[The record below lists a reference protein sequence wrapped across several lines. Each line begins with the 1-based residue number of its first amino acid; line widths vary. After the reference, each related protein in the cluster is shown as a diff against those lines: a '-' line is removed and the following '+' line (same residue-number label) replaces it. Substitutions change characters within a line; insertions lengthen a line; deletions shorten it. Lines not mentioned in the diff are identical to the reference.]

1 MKLVAE
7 LATGRLNPHTL
18 IKCDDNVAGPEY
30 RFLRKDNL
38 TQKPQTMASV
48 PHSFGESNL
57 EADIDTTAKAIALRK
72 SFAVPTYNN
81 HEMQPFAVKTC
92 PDAMF
97 LADLHAHLSA
107 SEVIGLLG
115 GRYVPSERCIYI
127 QAAFPCK
134 SASRSRG
141 DSGFTDVEMDPVSQI
156 VAGDAI
162 IRSGM
167 TVVGWYHSHPNFQPD
182 PSVIDIENQ
191 ANYQSLFQ
199 GVNVV
204 ATRCAEEAKEKE
216 GRMSNGGNM
225 DEMKTFS
232 SSEVEVCPFV
242 GLIVG
247 TYDGKHSSGTVAL
260 NNLNIS

>member
-1 MKLVAE
+1 M
-7 LATGRLNPHTL
+7 
-18 IKCDDNVAGPEY
+18 AGPEY
-30 RFLRKDNL
+30 RFLRRDNL
-38 TQKPQTMASV
+38 TLVSRTMSAVCRPSSS
-48 PHSFGESNL
+48 PSNL
-57 EADIDTTAKAIALRK
+57 TPSPSESEVETDLDTRAKAIALRK
-72 SFAVPTYNN
+72 TFAVPTYNN

-134 SASRSRG
+134 SASRNRG

-156 VAGDAI
+156 IAGDAI
-162 IRSGM
+162 INHGM

-199 GVNVV
+199 GVNAV
-204 ATRCAEEAKEKE
+204 ASRCAEQNTQRGQQSSEDN
-216 GRMSNGGNM
+216 RNGK
-225 DEMKTFS
+225 KTSS
-232 SSEVEVCPFV
+232 SSELEVCPFV

-247 TYDGKHSSGTVAL
+247 TYDGKLARSVSTL
-260 NNLNIS
+260 YLSQKYSLCLL

>member
-1 MKLVAE
+1 MTINSTCSPCSTSIRHVS
-7 LATGRLNPHTL
+7 P
-18 IKCDDNVAGPEY
+18 
-30 RFLRKDNL
+30 
-38 TQKPQTMASV
+38 S
-48 PHSFGESNL
+48 SSES
-57 EADIDTTAKAIALRK
+57 EVETDMDTTAKAIALRK
-72 SFAVPTYNN
+72 SFAVPTYNI

-156 VAGDAI
+156 IAGDAI
-162 IRSGM
+162 ISSGM

-199 GVNVV
+199 GVNAV
-204 ATRCAEEAKEKE
+204 ASRCAEEVKQT
-216 GRMSNGGNM
+216 GGGQESSEDDKN
-225 DEMKTFS
+225 EMKS
-232 SSEVEVCPFV
+232 STSSDAEVCPFV

-247 TYDGKHSSGTVAL
+247 TYDGKY
-260 NNLNIS
+260 